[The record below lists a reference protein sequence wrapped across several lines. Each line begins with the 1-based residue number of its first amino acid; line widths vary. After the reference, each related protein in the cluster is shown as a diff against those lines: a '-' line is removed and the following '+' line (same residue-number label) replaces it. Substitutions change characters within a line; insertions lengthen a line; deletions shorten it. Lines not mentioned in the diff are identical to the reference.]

1 MATAGRPSCSKI
13 ELNLNDHE
21 DFLDKIKHLCNFPS
35 TKRKIKTLCSQLNEL
50 LQSTHDEATQTDR
63 VTEDSILDEVLNL
76 SDDEM
81 LYIFRNI
88 WINVPN
94 KMKLNFTFDFYL
106 TLNSEEQCQFFSLLG
121 DILNESVYE
130 TSKIQQEKVKGT
142 TFQKLSNISKESFL
156 ETCDKKLLAFLNSL
170 TYKKG
175 RQTKKN
181 DNTNEIGNIV
191 DNILKARNS
200 KYISETSV
208 REAIITY
215 ISSSKSVDTNKV
227 ISKQGGKGTRPV
239 LDTVIQN
246 TYQENRFTAPPKIS
260 TFYSF
265 DNIQTL
271 LGTQR
276 ITGKDQER
284 VIAVVVTSVMC
295 TLPDGMKTDT
305 IQYKPSFSPSHW
317 YSEYQIHEKNKV
329 PIDKL
334 DNVSLLECAT
344 VKKEDEQLVF
354 QYFDKDLEAALKIV
368 EGELNPE
375 SLKDEIDDLVKEKI
389 RKTRRLCM
397 NNHIVENIRNR
408 KYCDRSNCKQP
419 LKEHIENDLSSTIY
433 HRNDKSTKTAS
444 EKRADHYMNVENINT
459 EYKSMELAAGAL
471 EVNPNT
477 SERIVKVLKD
487 IMTKADINKPCV
499 RVTLTDTT
507 IEKELIGEGDSRSWV
522 AITADGLPYK
532 QMIKIIREYHNCD
545 TCKKEFKY
553 ITELRQHFKSTG
565 HTKFYQTFGNILIQS
580 GHFHYCQTLLR
591 CYVKLTWDLDL
602 EEGSAAIGL
611 DSMKAKFMVSKVT
624 NFRKVFDV
632 VRSMRQSRMREF
644 VLPYIRWAKINNFP
658 VSLKD
663 FYVWK
668 DVHVKSKTY
677 DAVFDIE
684 RYFGTS
690 ILLYIS
696 AMRSNNN
703 KVLLSAKRVFSP
715 LLHLTGHHN
724 YSVIDIHSDYQDTK
738 LEMLAKPVSDY
749 MEKRKFTNKKN
760 IPYCYSPHDERH
772 EEYNKRGLN
781 FQPNIKS
788 VEDFKE
794 SFSVCDDYQVMKDA
808 CFSSD
813 YQLKNQ
819 NDMIPVTPD
828 YEANILAMR
837 VKMRSQKYLHDPSK
851 ASDLLAL
858 NQNKMDESLCN
869 IIEMAKIQKK
879 ENVFSIIKNND
890 FFCGFKKTAFDIFGS
905 NSSKIDYNEQI
916 RIFIGSLE
924 NSDQKFNLYEY
935 WQNSKQQ
942 SDYCAET
949 FIDDLIE
956 KKYDFV

>member
-295 TLPDGMKTDT
+295 TLPDGMKIDT

-334 DNVSLLECAT
+334 DNVTS
-344 VKKEDEQLVF
+344 V
-354 QYFDKDLEAALKIV
+354 
-368 EGELNPE
+368 LN
-375 SLKDEIDDLVKEKI
+375 
-389 RKTRRLCM
+389 
-397 NNHIVENIRNR
+397 
-408 KYCDRSNCKQP
+408 
-419 LKEHIENDLSSTIY
+419 
-433 HRNDKSTKTAS
+433 
-444 EKRADHYMNVENINT
+444 
-459 EYKSMELAAGAL
+459 
-471 EVNPNT
+471 
-477 SERIVKVLKD
+477 
-487 IMTKADINKPCV
+487 
-499 RVTLTDTT
+499 
-507 IEKELIGEGDSRSWV
+507 
-522 AITADGLPYK
+522 
-532 QMIKIIREYHNCD
+532 
-545 TCKKEFKY
+545 
-553 ITELRQHFKSTG
+553 
-565 HTKFYQTFGNILIQS
+565 
-580 GHFHYCQTLLR
+580 
-591 CYVKLTWDLDL
+591 
-602 EEGSAAIGL
+602 
-611 DSMKAKFMVSKVT
+611 
-624 NFRKVFDV
+624 
-632 VRSMRQSRMREF
+632 
-644 VLPYIRWAKINNFP
+644 
-658 VSLKD
+658 
-663 FYVWK
+663 
-668 DVHVKSKTY
+668 
-677 DAVFDIE
+677 
-684 RYFGTS
+684 
-690 ILLYIS
+690 
-696 AMRSNNN
+696 
-703 KVLLSAKRVFSP
+703 
-715 LLHLTGHHN
+715 
-724 YSVIDIHSDYQDTK
+724 SV
-738 LEMLAKPVSDY
+738 
-749 MEKRKFTNKKN
+749 
-760 IPYCYSPHDERH
+760 
-772 EEYNKRGLN
+772 
-781 FQPNIKS
+781 
-788 VEDFKE
+788 
-794 SFSVCDDYQVMKDA
+794 
-808 CFSSD
+808 
-813 YQLKNQ
+813 
-819 NDMIPVTPD
+819 
-828 YEANILAMR
+828 
-837 VKMRSQKYLHDPSK
+837 
-851 ASDLLAL
+851 
-858 NQNKMDESLCN
+858 
-869 IIEMAKIQKK
+869 
-879 ENVFSIIKNND
+879 
-890 FFCGFKKTAFDIFGS
+890 
-905 NSSKIDYNEQI
+905 
-916 RIFIGSLE
+916 
-924 NSDQKFNLYEY
+924 
-935 WQNSKQQ
+935 
-942 SDYCAET
+942 
-949 FIDDLIE
+949 
-956 KKYDFV
+956 